1 MPANCLDMFYPRL
14 CVTVVAVCAGACSLA
29 LAQPYP
35 SRPMRIV
42 VAYAPGGTNDISARA
57 VGQKLTELWGVPVVI
72 ENRPGGGTVIATDM
86 VAKSPPDGH
95 TLLLTPPSFT
105 TNPTYLPKLPYDTL
119 RDFAPVTLLNVNPQ
133 VLVVNPSVPARTVK
147 ELAALAKSR
156 PGGMN
161 CSSSGSGGANHLA
174 CELFNAM
181 AGVKIVHVPYKG
193 NAPSLLAVASGE
205 IDLSMNGVLAAMTM
219 IKAKRVRPIA
229 MTSLRRSVALPDLP
243 TLDESGYKGF
253 EAVAWT
259 GLTVPAKTPSETV
272 SRLNSAVV
280 KIVQSPELKERMLA
294 EGSEPVGNTPDE
306 FRVFIRDEIVKWR
319 KVIQLAGLKAE

>member
-1 MPANCLDMFYPRL
+1 MSHSATAHAQAYPAK
-14 CVTVVAVCAGACSLA
+14 A
-29 LAQPYP
+29 L
-35 SRPMRIV
+35 RII
-42 VAYAPGGTNDISARA
+42 VAYAPGGSNDISARA
-57 VGQKLTELWGVPVVI
+57 VGQKLTELWGVPVI
-72 ENRPGGGTVIATDM
+72 IDNRPGGGTVIGTEL

-105 TNPTYLPKLPYDTL
+105 TNPTYLAKLPYDTL
-119 RDFAPVTLLNVNPQ
+119 RDFAPVTLLNINPQ
-133 VLVVNPSVPARTVK
+133 VLVVNPSVPARSVK
-147 ELAALAKSR
+147 ELAALAKAR

-205 IDLSMNGVLAAMTM
+205 IDLSMNGILASMSM
-219 IKAKRVRPIA
+219 IKGNRVRPLA
-229 MTSLRRSVALPDLP
+229 VTSLRRSLALPDLP
-243 TLDESGYKGF
+243 TLDESGFKGF

-259 GLTVPAKTPSETV
+259 GLTVPGKTPAEIV
-272 SRLNSAVV
+272 ARLNGAVV

-294 EGSEPVGNTPDE
+294 DGSEPVGNTPE
-306 FRVFIRDEIVKWR
+306 QFRVFISDEIVKWR
-319 KVIQLAGLKAE
+319 RVIQLAGLKAE

>member
-1 MPANCLDMFYPRL
+1 MHTRPATVITLTLLAMSHSATAHAQAYP
-14 CVTVVAVCAGACSLA
+14 AKA
-29 LAQPYP
+29 L
-35 SRPMRIV
+35 RII
-42 VAYAPGGTNDISARA
+42 VAYAPGGSNDISARA
-57 VGQKLTELWGVPVVI
+57 VGQKLTELWGVPVI
-72 ENRPGGGTVIATDM
+72 IDNRPGGGTVIGTEL

-105 TNPTYLPKLPYDTL
+105 TNPTYLAKLPYDTL
-119 RDFAPVTLLNVNPQ
+119 RDFAPVTLLNINPQ
-133 VLVVNPSVPARTVK
+133 VLVVNPSVPARSVK
-147 ELAALAKSR
+147 ELAALAKAR

-205 IDLSMNGVLAAMTM
+205 IDLSMNGILASMSM
-219 IKAKRVRPIA
+219 IKGNRVRPLA
-229 MTSLRRSVALPDLP
+229 VTSLRRSLALPDLP
-243 TLDESGYKGF
+243 TLDESGFKGF

-259 GLTVPAKTPSETV
+259 GLTVPGKTPAEIV
-272 SRLNSAVV
+272 ARLNGAVV

-294 EGSEPVGNTPDE
+294 DGSEPVGNTPE
-306 FRVFIRDEIVKWR
+306 QFRVFISDEIVKWR
-319 KVIQLAGLKAE
+319 RVIQLAGLKAE